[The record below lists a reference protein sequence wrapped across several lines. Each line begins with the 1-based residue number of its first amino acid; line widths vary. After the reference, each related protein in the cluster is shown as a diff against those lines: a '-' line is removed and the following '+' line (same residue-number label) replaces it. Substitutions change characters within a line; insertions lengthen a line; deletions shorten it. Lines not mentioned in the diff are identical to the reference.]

1 MEHKEHYRKGMGTEN
16 VGPLLRTLVQMARP
30 QRILEIG
37 AGYTTPF
44 ILDGLKA
51 NEEMF
56 DDGNLDPRY
65 EKWYKSNNDPKLVI
79 IDTDSLPQLESK
91 YVEHIQGKFQ
101 GRSQELF
108 DKYGEFDMVWFD
120 CGGPE
125 DYQDFVQEYWNIC
138 SHYMFFHYTFFQGQS
153 TTAVDAIS
161 VAIDGWA
168 RLMGS
173 SNVQRFD
180 ILEPHKAGQGSIT
193 MLKKVPQPRR
203 LHSSDLLQHGFHVR
217 KHYDSFESFDTDFG
231 K

>member
-125 DYQDFVQEYWNIC
+125 EYQDFVQEYWNIC
-138 SHYMFFHYTFFQGQS
+138 SHYMIFHYTFFQGQP
-153 TTAVDAIS
+153 TTAIDVIS
-161 VAIDGWA
+161 VAIDGWT

-173 SNVQRFD
+173 SNVQRID
-180 ILEPHKAGQGSIT
+180 ILEPHKAGQGSVT
-193 MLKKVPQPRR
+193 MLRKVPRTSR
-203 LHSSDLLQHGFHVR
+203 LHSSDILQPR
-217 KHYDSFESFDTDFG
+217 T
-231 K
+231 

>member
-1 MEHKEHYRKGMGTEN
+1 MIMEHKEHYRKGMGTEN

-108 DKYGEFDMVWFD
+108 EKYGEFDMIWFD
-120 CGGPE
+120 CGAPQ
-125 DYQDFVQEYWNIC
+125 DYQDFLTENWNIC
-138 SHYMFFHYTFFQGQS
+138 SHYMIFHYTFFQGQP
-153 TTAVDAIS
+153 TTAIDIIS
-161 VAIDGWA
+161 GSIDGHA
-168 RLMGS
+168 RLYGAN
-173 SNVQRFD
+173 NVQRID
-180 ILEPHKAGQGSIT
+180 ILEPHKAEQGSIT
-193 MLKKVPQPRR
+193 MLKKVSPPSR
-203 LHSSDLLQHGFHVR
+203 LHSSDILQPR
-217 KHYDSFESFDTDFG
+217 T
-231 K
+231 

>member
-1 MEHKEHYRKGMGTEN
+1 MIMEHEKYFRPGMGTEN

-108 DKYGEFDMVWFD
+108 EKYGEFDMIWFD
-120 CGGPE
+120 CGAP
-125 DYQDFVQEYWNIC
+125 QEYHDFLTEYWDIC
-138 SHYMFFHYTFFQGQS
+138 SHYMIFHYTFFQGQP
-153 TTAVDAIS
+153 TTAIDIIS
-161 VAIDGWA
+161 GSIDGWT
-168 RLMGS
+168 RLTGC
-173 SNVQRFD
+173 SNVQRID

-193 MLKKVPQPRR
+193 MLRKVPRTSR
-203 LHSSDLLQHGFHVR
+203 LHSSDILQPR
-217 KHYDSFESFDTDFG
+217 T
-231 K
+231 

>member
-125 DYQDFVQEYWNIC
+125 EYQDFVQEYWNIC
-138 SHYMFFHYTFFQGQS
+138 SHYMIFHYTFFQGQP
-153 TTAVDAIS
+153 TTAIDVIS
-161 VAIDGWA
+161 VAIDGWT

-173 SNVQRFD
+173 SNVQRID

-193 MLKKVPQPRR
+193 MLRKVPRTSR
-203 LHSSDLLQHGFHVR
+203 LHSSDILKPR
-217 KHYDSFESFDTDFG
+217 T
-231 K
+231 

>member
-1 MEHKEHYRKGMGTEN
+1 MIMEHKEHYRKGMGTEN
-16 VGPLLRTLVQMARP
+16 VGPFLRTLVQMTRP

-56 DDGNLDPRY
+56 NDGNLDPRY

-125 DYQDFVQEYWNIC
+125 EYQDFVQEYWNIC
-138 SHYMFFHYTFFQGQS
+138 SHYMIFHYTFFQGQP
-153 TTAVDAIS
+153 TTAIDVIS

-173 SNVQRFD
+173 SNVQRID
-180 ILEPHKAGQGSIT
+180 ILEPHKAGQGSVT
-193 MLKKVPQPRR
+193 MLRKVPQTSR
-203 LHSSDLLQHGFHVR
+203 LHSSDILQPR
-217 KHYDSFESFDTDFG
+217 T
-231 K
+231 